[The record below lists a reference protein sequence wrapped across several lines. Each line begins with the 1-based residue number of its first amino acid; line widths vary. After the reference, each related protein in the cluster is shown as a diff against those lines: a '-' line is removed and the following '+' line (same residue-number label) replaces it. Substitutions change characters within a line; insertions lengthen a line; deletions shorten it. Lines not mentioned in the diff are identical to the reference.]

1 MCKNELVPAKPA
13 LVPEVIEKPRP
24 RPHADI
30 YVVTMTK
37 PMTGAEVM
45 AEMDKHGLRPAT
57 IEELGFLPEDF
68 GLKDGDLVPY
78 EPKK

>member
-1 MCKNELVPAKPA
+1 
-13 LVPEVIEKPRP
+13 
-24 RPHADI
+24 
-30 YVVTMTK
+30 MTK